1 MGKDESSLQE
11 SRQIRE
17 MLKERWGQIP
27 SSVMKADWSIPVIDF
42 SHSYQDQKEASKF
55 GADSPF
61 SLSGVGARHGALSR
75 MPQNIVHFACQFW
88 TPEKL
93 SEPGYFRNYLPTI
106 VDPTCGHNSRL
117 EAIFRCNRNYVGID
131 VSKNFMQMNR
141 KVVMQL
147 YDENRASL
155 FPIEAKIELYEADS
169 RDMLDYIPEE
179 SMDFCITSPPFYDLE
194 LDSYGDEPEQLGR
207 QKSYSD
213 FLYSLGRVI
222 ENCYKVLKPNSFIA
236 LEFND
241 FRREGIFHTFHADG
255 MRLFEKA
262 GFILWDVIV
271 IDYGSG
277 FLQSFAQDIEVGK
290 IVSKEHSYLV
300 VGRKMPKKVK
310 RVKVRERLLEEV
322 KETKPEVSLAPQPK
336 LFNEGLPDI

>member
-17 MLKERWGQIP
+17 LLKTKWGGFIP
-27 SSVMKADWSIPVIDF
+27 SSVMRAEWNIKVIDF
-42 SHSYQDQKEASKF
+42 SHSYQDQKEESKF

-75 MPQNIVHFACQFW
+75 MPQNVVRFGVNFYLKEGGTVIDPFA
-88 TPEKL
+88 
-93 SEPGYFRNYLPTI
+93 
-106 VDPTCGHNSRL
+106 GHNSRL
-117 EAIFRCNRNYVGID
+117 ETVFRCNRNYVGFD
-131 VSKNFMQMNR
+131 VSKNFMAMNR
-141 KVVMQL
+141 KVVEQL
-147 YDENRASL
+147 EAENKASL
-155 FPIEAKIELYEADS
+155 FPVEAQIKLIEADS

-194 LDSYGDEPEQLGR
+194 LDSYGNEPEQLGR

-213 FLYSLGRVI
+213 FLYSLGKIV
-222 ENCYKVLKPNSFIA
+222 ENCYKALKPNSFMA
-236 LEFND
+236 WEFND
-241 FRREGIFHTFHADG
+241 FRREGIFHPFHSDG
-255 MRLFEKA
+255 MHLFEKA
-262 GFILWDVIV
+262 GFVLWDVII

-300 VGRKMPKKVK
+300 VGRKIPKRTK
-310 RVKVRERLLEEV
+310 RAKVREQLIAEV
-322 KETKPEVSLAPQPK
+322 KEAQPEVTLTPQQK
-336 LFNEGLPDI
+336 LFGEELPDI